1 MQEKKYFD
9 NVMKKIPFDYFYE
22 NVSPLIMNTF
32 ELFFKVNV
40 FLTTTKNL
48 PEIPFIEKLFRII

>member
-9 NVMKKIPFDYFYE
+9 NAMKKIPFNYFYE
-22 NVSPLIMNTF
+22 NPSPLIMNTF
-32 ELFFKVNV
+32 ALFFKVNV
-40 FLTTTKNL
+40 FLTTKNL